1 MSVLIVF
8 IILLSVILPFTSF
21 IEHMSVVVDGAVASA
36 PYHHDSEHRVF
47 SLSQNAYIDI

>member
-8 IILLSVILPFTSF
+8 IILLSVILPFILF
-21 IEHMSVVVDGAVASA
+21 IEHMSVVVDVAVTTA